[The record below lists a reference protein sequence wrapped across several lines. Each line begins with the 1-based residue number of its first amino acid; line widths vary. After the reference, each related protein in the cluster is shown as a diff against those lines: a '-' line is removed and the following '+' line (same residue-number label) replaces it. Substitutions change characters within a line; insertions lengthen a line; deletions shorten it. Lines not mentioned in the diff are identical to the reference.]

1 MEFFPSPLC
10 TALARSCDTSSFYI
24 LNCPIFLGGEDD
36 DGGGVLVPGLL
47 AALPRL
53 LHPRQPLPSHQL
65 QPLHTGQSALSTDQF
80 PKVVAFFAISPPNHT
95 NINNILA
102 AHVFVSASFLPPH
115 HK

>member
-1 MEFFPSPLC
+1 MEFFPTPLC
-10 TALARSCDTSSFYI
+10 TALARSCNTSSYI

-80 PKVVAFFAISPPNHT
+80 VSAIFFASPP
-95 NINNILA
+95 
-102 AHVFVSASFLPPH
+102 
-115 HK
+115 